1 MRYLNWI
8 FRVVVFLALLGLAV
22 KNNQPVTLHYFF
34 DYQLHTSLV
43 VILLIFFAVGA
54 ALGILAMLANVLQQR
69 REIAQLQS
77 NMRVKNK
84 LGNLSDKSS
93 PIQTF

>member
-43 VILLIFFAVGA
+43 VILLMFFAVGA

>member
-43 VILLIFFAVGA
+43 VILLMFFAVGA

-84 LGNLSDKSS
+84 LGNLSEKSS